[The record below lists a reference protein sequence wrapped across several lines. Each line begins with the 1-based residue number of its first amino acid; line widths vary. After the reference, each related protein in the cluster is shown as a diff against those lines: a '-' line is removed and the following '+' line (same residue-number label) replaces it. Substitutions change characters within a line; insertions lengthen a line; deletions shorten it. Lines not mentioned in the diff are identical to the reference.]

1 MKFNNTRQ
9 QERSS
14 GKAKPYLSN
23 GENGANFWRL
33 IISFAIIAFLV
44 TAATSYFMYWFFM
57 RNGEIFGFKN
67 YNQLGPMYPLPEFV
81 VNLSDPNWPRYIRL
95 KVILEVK
102 NKKVLKE
109 VEDRGPQV
117 RDKVISVIR
126 DKTVKDIQ
134 SSQGFEDLRG
144 ELKREIDSIIGTD
157 KINNLYFDGF
167 VIQ

>member
-1 MKFNNTRQ
+1 MKFNLRQ
-9 QERSS
+9 QNRSS
-14 GKAKPYLSN
+14 EKPKRYSSN
-23 GENGANFWRL
+23 GENGVSFWR
-33 IISFAIIAFLV
+33 IVISFAIIAFLV
-44 TAATSYFMYWFFM
+44 TAATSYFMYWIMM
-57 RNGEIFGFKN
+57 RNGEIINFRSDSE
-67 YNQLGPMYPLPEFV
+67 LGPMYALPEFV

-102 NKKVLKE
+102 NKRVLKE
-109 VEDRGPQV
+109 MEERSPQI

-134 SSQGFEDLRG
+134 SSQGFEELRR
-144 ELKREIDSIIGTD
+144 ELKRELDSIIGTD